1 VKESQS
7 RMVRTSHLVISHKPH
22 MDRPQVECCMLPS
35 HTNAVGWHF
44 WSSGNFCMSK
54 FQKANQTPSLHV
66 RFVREDLGSMHA
78 DLHLH
83 AHVHWV
89 YEYMCAHMGVY
100 VCVCIY
106 ACRPT
111 VTWSCALGVRVHI
124 CAHVCACMCMYLC
137 MYACSCVCVH
147 TGVLTC
153 VCMCMHPCCAVH
165 YGLVY
170 VFICP
175 LPCKDTF
182 F

>member
-1 VKESQS
+1 MNIWRHGGAVKESQS
-7 RMVRTSHLVISHKPH
+7 RM
-22 MDRPQVECCMLPS
+22 VECCMLPS

-89 YEYMCAHMGVY
+89 YEYISAHMCVL

-106 ACRPT
+106 VCM
-111 VTWSCALGVRVHI
+111 L
-124 CAHVCACMCMYLC
+124 AHVCACIQVF
-137 MYACSCVCVH
+137 SRVCVCV
-147 TGVLTC
+147 C
-153 VCMCMHPCCAVH
+153 IPAVQ
-165 YGLVY
+165 
-170 VFICP
+170 CTM
-175 LPCKDTF
+175 D
-182 F
+182 